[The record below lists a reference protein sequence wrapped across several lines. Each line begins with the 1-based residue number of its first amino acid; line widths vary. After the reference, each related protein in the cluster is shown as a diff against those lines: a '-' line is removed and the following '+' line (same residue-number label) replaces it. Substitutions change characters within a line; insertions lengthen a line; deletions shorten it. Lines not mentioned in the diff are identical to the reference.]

1 VRESVDILH
10 VVPAYFP
17 ARGGVEVLI
26 ENLCSS
32 LHERHGFTSA
42 VLNAIA
48 TRGFPDVFEH
58 RGTRVY
64 SIDYGTYDHVL
75 DNVPTLENASIHLAA
90 IASVNSQVRSVI
102 DLCKPQIVHLHFTTS
117 LTSAVRS
124 STRALGIPVIFHV
137 HGMITEHNQSSYK
150 RDLRNAEWVCC
161 VSDAVA
167 HSIRS
172 ECHRVDPISV
182 VRNGVVD
189 PMVDMKPHRPVSPS
203 VAMIGRLSEE
213 KGFDDGLRA
222 LRAVRDTYPTLRIRI
237 VGRGPMEATL
247 FEMAREFDLL
257 DSIDYYGQ
265 LPHEEAL
272 RVAAGVDIVI
282 VPSKE
287 VEGFSL
293 IAAEAA
299 LLERPV
305 VATNV
310 GGLSETVLD
319 GVTGFLVP
327 PGDAL
332 EMSESVMRL
341 LGDAHLRQGLG
352 AAARRRALTK
362 FGHERFIDEIAEL
375 YARVLGEQHLV
386 TAQT

>member
-1 VRESVDILH
+1 MRESVDILH

-182 VRNGVVD
+182 VRNGVV
-189 PMVDMKPHRPVSPS
+189 
-203 VAMIGRLSEE
+203 
-213 KGFDDGLRA
+213 
-222 LRAVRDTYPTLRIRI
+222 IRW
-237 VGRGPMEATL
+237 
-247 FEMAREFDLL
+247 
-257 DSIDYYGQ
+257 
-265 LPHEEAL
+265 
-272 RVAAGVDIVI
+272 
-282 VPSKE
+282 
-287 VEGFSL
+287 
-293 IAAEAA
+293 
-299 LLERPV
+299 
-305 VATNV
+305 
-310 GGLSETVLD
+310 
-319 GVTGFLVP
+319 
-327 PGDAL
+327 
-332 EMSESVMRL
+332 
-341 LGDAHLRQGLG
+341 
-352 AAARRRALTK
+352 LT
-362 FGHERFIDEIAEL
+362 
-375 YARVLGEQHLV
+375 
-386 TAQT
+386 